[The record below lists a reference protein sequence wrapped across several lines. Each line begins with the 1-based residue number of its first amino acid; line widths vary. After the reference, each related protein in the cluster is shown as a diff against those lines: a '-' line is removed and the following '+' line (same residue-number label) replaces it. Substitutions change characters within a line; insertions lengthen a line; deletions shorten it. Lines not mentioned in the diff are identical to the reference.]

1 MSSAH
6 GSAWRRIL
14 PGVVAALVFSLAGGG
29 PARAE
34 GDAAAGEKVFRAC
47 AACHSVEAGKHK
59 IGPSLFGVVGRTP
72 GTADA
77 YKYSDAMKAF
87 GQDGKVWDDAVLAA
101 YLGDPRGIVKGTRM
115 AFPGL
120 KAAGDRE
127 NVIAYLKSKAR

>member
-1 MSSAH
+1 MTGAH
-6 GSAWRRIL
+6 GSAWPRIL
-14 PGVVAALVFSLAGGG
+14 TGAVAMLVCGLAGGG
-29 PARAE
+29 PAAAE

-47 AACHSVEAGKHK
+47 AACHSVEGGKHK
-59 IGPSLFGVVGRTP
+59 VGPSLFGVVGRTP

-87 GQDGKVWDDAVLAA
+87 GRDGKVWDEAALAA
-101 YLGDPRGIVKGTRM
+101 YLADPRGVVKGTRM

-127 NVIAYLKSKAR
+127 NVIAYLKSMAR